1 MKKTAV
7 LAMAVMLVFIAST
20 AMADHKWGWKDWHGK
35 HLFHKDWK
43 SGKVAQLYLFQKCD
57 ESLYEQYP
65 DLYDAAGCPLPG
77 NGPWPIYPDE
87 RRWGQMQY
95 NLWGEKF
102 VFSFQGKKLVPKTAY
117 TLIYYPDPWP
127 GEGLI
132 CLGSGKTNPAGN
144 IAIHGKKE
152 ILVGDPVDPTLS
164 VHSGLPAGYDANFNP
179 APGSGAVGAKIWLV
193 KSDDVSCVDGE
204 TKMLNWN
211 PADYLFEANMIVY
224 QYAPAPVKTK

>member
-57 ESLYEQYP
+57 ESLYAQYP

-152 ILVGDPVDPTLS
+152 ILVGDSDNPTLS
-164 VHSGLPAGYDANFNP
+164 VPSGLPVSYDKNFNP
-179 APGSGAVGAKIWLV
+179 VPDSGAVGAKIWLV
-193 KSDDVSCVDGE
+193 KSDDVSCLDGD

>member
-57 ESLYEQYP
+57 ESLYAQYP

-102 VFSFQGKKLVPKTAY
+102 VFSFQGKKLVPKMAY

-152 ILVGDPVDPTLS
+152 ILVGDPVDPTLP

-224 QYAPAPVKTK
+224 QYAPAPVRTK

>member
-1 MKKTAV
+1 MKRTAV
-7 LAMAVMLVFIAST
+7 LAMAVMMVFLASA
-20 AMADHKWGWKDWHGK
+20 AMADFKGDWKAWHGMHVFK
-35 HLFHKDWK
+35 ADWK

-57 ESLYEQYP
+57 ESLYAKYP
-65 DLYDAAGCPLPG
+65 ELSDAGGCPLPG

-95 NLWGEKF
+95 NLWGDKF
-102 VFSFQGKKLVPKTAY
+102 VFSFQGKKLLPKTTY

-127 GEGLI
+127 GTGLI

-152 ILVGDPVDPTLS
+152 ILVEDPLDPTAF
-164 VHSGLPAGYDANFNP
+164 VPSGLPASYDANFNP
-179 APGSGAVGAKIWLV
+179 APGSGAVGATIWLV
-193 KSDDVSCVDGE
+193 KSDDVVCEGDATG
-204 TKMLNWN
+204 MIGWN

-224 QYAPAPVKTK
+224 QYAPPPVKGK